1 MPNINI
7 DKTLERAVNF
17 ADDSFESREEA
28 ENTRTQ
34 RQEIDMTSP
43 FRLPHLIRPIMA
55 IWAMAIYSFAL
66 IFGMIKGQVDGLE
79 ALGSAAAILISV
91 VGFYF
96 NSRKMEKV
104 TAKKAQAA
112 IELEKMKTR
121 SELRE
126 ERLDNKEQR
135 REDKREAKE
144 ERKEERRE
152 RRNN

>member
-1 MPNINI
+1 MPNIDI
-7 DKTLERAVNF
+7 DKTLDKALNF

-28 ENTRTQ
+28 ESTRTR

-79 ALGSAAAILISV
+79 ALGSAAAILISI

-112 IELEKMKTR
+112 IQLEAMRTR
-121 SELRE
+121 ADLRE
-126 ERLDNKEQR
+126 ERKESRHER
-135 REDKREAKE
+135 RE
-144 ERKEERRE
+144 ERKEARRE
-152 RRNN
+152 RRAKD